1 MLLLL
6 TRLGEIMR
14 LFVITAVTLLTGCA
28 STGYVST
35 TGGALFQ
42 STVEG
47 LTVGGTADTSKR
59 GVSCAK
65 NYLGI
70 IAAGDS
76 SIEAAKRSAGIRDV
90 ATVDRH
96 FHNILG
102 LYGQVCTV
110 VHGK

>member
-1 MLLLL
+1 
-6 TRLGEIMR
+6 MR
-14 LFVITAVTLLTGCA
+14 LFLIIALALLTGCA

-47 LTVGGTADTSKR
+47 LTVGHTSDTSKR

-65 NYLGI
+65 NFLGV
-70 IAAGDS
+70 IASGDS
-76 SIEAAKRSAGIRDV
+76 SIEAAKRTAGIKDI

-96 FHNILG
+96 FQNILG